1 MNHTSLWLIIKDK
14 KLLLTKR
21 SNYTKMFPGRWAIP
35 GGRSDEGEIPESTA
49 IREMREELGIEFT
62 PEKLFQTA
70 MIEHS
75 WEVRTSYRYLWS
87 FTGKIFLQEE
97 EADGYAW
104 LAYDEIDDFDLAFDH
119 REVVELLHRALY
131 I

>member
-1 MNHTSLWLIIKDK
+1 
-14 KLLLTKR
+14 
-21 SNYTKMFPGRWAIP
+21 MFPGRWAIP

-75 WEVRTSYRYLWS
+75 
-87 FTGKIFLQEE
+87 
-97 EADGYAW
+97 
-104 LAYDEIDDFDLAFDH
+104 
-119 REVVELLHRALY
+119 
-131 I
+131 